1 MIRVLEET
9 KDRRDLPLEIEDEM
23 IDIDQTPEIEIGEKE
38 ALRNHPGNHHAITL
52 RIEATDPLP
61 RVDFRGIL
69 LVKVTEGE
77 ILEEE
82 MSGIL
87 PEMAEADPT
96 LGTGPEI
103 HPYLTTEGHL
113 LETVIIVEMGR
124 RMIEMVV
131 VIELFPRKD
140 KEIEEE
146 VRVEEEVEKLKKVKI
161 VMVS

>member
-1 MIRVLEET
+1 MT
-9 KDRRDLPLEIEDEM
+9 GGRDPPLEIEDQM
-23 IDIDQTPEIEIGEKE
+23 IDIGQTLEIEIGKKE
-38 ALRNHPGNHHAITL
+38 AIKNHPDHHHAITL

-61 RVDFRGIL
+61 RADSRGIL

-82 MSGIL
+82 VAGIL
-87 PEMAEADPT
+87 LEMAAADQT
-96 LGTGPEI
+96 LETGPEI
-103 HPYLTTEGHL
+103 HPNLTTEGHQIT
-113 LETVIIVEMGR
+113 LETVIIVGMGR
-124 RMIEMVV
+124 GMIEMDV
-131 VIELFPRKD
+131 VIEVFPRKD